1 MMAFY
6 AQTVCIINMF
16 LTLVRNLRLGDL
28 VKRLQNGPKMTIS
41 EHHF

>member
-1 MMAFY
+1 MFR
-6 AQTVCIINMF
+6 QCIINMF
-16 LTLVRNLRLGDL
+16 LTLVWNLRLGDL